1 MSNLLIY
8 FFVLILYSF
17 HVGSGCQDSGAYRT
31 AVASC
36 RQVFDIA
43 TEIGFS
49 MDLLDI
55 GGGFP
60 GSKGPYISFEE
71 VSRMFIIFRNCFILY
86 AQFSIRVMLAFTN
99 WY

>member
-1 MSNLLIY
+1 MDLWHVLQFLN
-8 FFVLILYSF
+8 FVNSFYSF
-17 HVGSGCQDSGAYRT
+17 HVGSGCQDSSAYRG
-31 AVASC
+31 AVESC

-43 TEIGFS
+43 SEIGFS

-71 VSRMFIIFRNCFILY
+71 VSLR
-86 AQFSIRVMLAFTN
+86 S
-99 WY
+99 